1 MARAVWQLF
10 GALALC
16 LAQSLATAAPA
27 ESFAVA
33 VDLAATE
40 GAQPATSASP
50 APGIGTGPG
59 IERGTIPLV
68 PSPPSDAFF
77 DGLPMAKQFEVQL
90 RHAADLHGVDF
101 YLLQA
106 LIATESG
113 FNVRALSHSG
123 AVGLMQIMPNTAARL
138 GLSGDKKNPIR
149 KQLQDPQTNIHYGA
163 KYLAL
168 IQNLFA
174 GRLDLALAAY
184 NAGEY
189 AVQRAGNQVPNIP
202 ETQKFVSKVT
212 GIYTDLK
219 ARAMAQILPAGLA
232 LEPLSGVPGS
242 VPALINSEAANP
254 PFGPAPP
261 IH

>member
-1 MARAVWQLF
+1 MARAVRQLL
-10 GALALC
+10 GTLALC
-16 LAQSLATAAPA
+16 FAQSASIAAPA
-27 ESFAVA
+27 EPLAVA
-33 VDLAATE
+33 E
-40 GAQPATSASP
+40 GAQPAISSSP
-50 APGIGTGPG
+50 NPGAGTGSG
-59 IERGTIPLV
+59 IEQGTIPTA
-68 PSPPSDAFF
+68 PSPPSDGFF
-77 DGLPMAKQFEVQL
+77 DGLPMAKQFEAQL
-90 RHAADLHGVDF
+90 RRAADLHGVDF

-123 AVGLMQIMPNTAARL
+123 AVGLMQIMPKTAARL

-219 ARAMAQILPAGLA
+219 ARALAQILPAGLA

-242 VPALINSEAANP
+242 EPALINSEAANP